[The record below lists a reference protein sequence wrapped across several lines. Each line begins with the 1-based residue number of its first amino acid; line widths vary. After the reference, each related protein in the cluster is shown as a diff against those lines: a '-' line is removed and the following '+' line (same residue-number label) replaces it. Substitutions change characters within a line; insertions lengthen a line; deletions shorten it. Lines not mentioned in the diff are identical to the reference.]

1 MGTKGKLAE
10 KAVALE
16 AEFIRLESQRRV
28 LRDEMRILER
38 EVYELHHLRAEKD
51 GTCPFCKRAFTSEVI
66 DNLLVEREEELE
78 GIISALDDVREHHA
92 EVETHLVDMHRKM
105 SGGTKDV

>member
-16 AEFIRLESQRRV
+16 GEMIRLESQRRV

-38 EVYELHHLRAEKD
+38 EVDELHHLRAEKD
-51 GTCPFCKRAFTSEVI
+51 GTCPFCKRAFTPKVF
-66 DNLLVEREEELE
+66 DGLLIEREEELE
-78 GIISALDDVREHHA
+78 GIIVALDDVREMHA
-92 EVETHLVDMHRKM
+92 DVEKQLVVLHRKM
-105 SGGTKDV
+105 SGSVKDA